1 MNGSEELLMPS
12 AEYVMA
18 FKWIIDGILLP
29 AVGAV
34 GIIGIHVLL
43 NAHLSL
49 YSCPTLSATLTL
61 LGKSS
66 TPLPNMLQES
76 PF

>member
-34 GIIGIHVLL
+34 GIIGFYCSIL
-43 NAHLSL
+43 NL
-49 YSCPTLSATLTL
+49 YSCHTLSATLTL

-66 TPLPNMLQES
+66 TPHPNMLQEA

>member
-34 GIIGIHVLL
+34 GIIGIYCSMLISVFILAIL
-43 NAHLSL
+43 
-49 YSCPTLSATLTL
+49 CR
-61 LGKSS
+61 
-66 TPLPNMLQES
+66 PL
-76 PF
+76 

>member
-34 GIIGIHVLL
+34 GIIGTRSYAALRAADLDWIVGPGYNL
-43 NAHLSL
+43 
-49 YSCPTLSATLTL
+49 
-61 LGKSS
+61 K
-66 TPLPNMLQES
+66 
-76 PF
+76 

>member
-34 GIIGIHVLL
+34 GIIGIECSMLVSVFILAIL
-43 NAHLSL
+43 
-49 YSCPTLSATLTL
+49 CRPR
-61 LGKSS
+61 LGKSN
-66 TPLPNMLQES
+66 TPVTNMLRET